1 MVTQEDV
8 MKELNKVI
16 DPEIGLPLTALN
28 LVDYVKIDGGNVAVK
43 FHLTAPFCPP
53 VFAMNMA
60 MQVRELTRKLPGVTK
75 VHVEVAGHAMEEEI
89 NQRLAQLD
97 DQPPQTEA
105 ASERSQTGA
114 TQPST
119 SSPP

>member
-1 MVTQEDV
+1 MVTQEEV

-28 LVDYVKIDGGNVAVK
+28 LVDYVKIDGGNVAVR

-53 VFAMNMA
+53 VFALNMA
-60 MQVRELTRKLPGVTK
+60 MQVRELTRKLPGVSK

-89 NQRLAQLD
+89 NQRLAALE
-97 DQPPQTEA
+97 DQPAPTGTEVAPQSNPPQHSTE
-105 ASERSQTGA
+105 
-114 TQPST
+114 
-119 SSPP
+119 SSP

>member
-1 MVTQEDV
+1 MVTQEEV

-60 MQVRELTRKLPGVTK
+60 MQVRELTRRLPGVTK

-89 NQRLAQLD
+89 NQKLAQLE
-97 DQPPQTEA
+97 DQPPQTA
-105 ASERSQTGA
+105 TPAGSSQNGA

-119 SSPP
+119 GSPP

>member
-1 MVTQEDV
+1 MVTQEEV

-28 LVDYVKIDGGNVAVK
+28 LVDYIKIDGDNVAVK

-53 VFAMNMA
+53 VFALNMA
-60 MQVRELTRKLPGVTK
+60 MQVRELTRKIPGVNK

-89 NQRLAQLD
+89 NQRLASME
-97 DQPPQTEA
+97 DQPPQTGSNA
-105 ASERSQTGA
+105 
-114 TQPST
+114 QPQEG
-119 SSPP
+119 SPQPGSGPTA